1 MFGII
6 MIDRR
11 QDQIVVLIR
20 MDRIVCRGLYYEFQ
34 FQIGCKN
41 KLPQIGWN
49 SIKISKDHHLLK
61 GIPAAT
67 DFYFVNSFVFV
78 AKDKSYELANTNY
91 GIDFT
96 SVICK
101 ENIYG
106 TQFHP
111 EKSSK
116 AGRKLLM
123 NFLNA

>member
-1 MFGII
+1 MQLFGT
-6 MIDRR
+6 
-11 QDQIVVLIR
+11 QSEEF
-20 MDRIVCRGLYYEFQ
+20 GLTEGLNFIEGNIKSLSN
-34 FQIGCKN
+34 IGCKK

-49 SIKISKDHHLLK
+49 SITISKDHHLLE
-61 GIPAAT
+61 GIPTAT

-78 AKDKSYELANTNY
+78 AKDKSYEVASSNY
-91 GIDFT
+91 EIDFT

-101 ENIYG
+101 ENVYG

-123 NFLNA
+123 NFLNAKN